1 MCYISRLASYACFIF
16 LAKSFPNVALLP
28 VIRSQQSCD
37 IFLITV
43 FKLQGLHNCCI
54 RIVILIINILL
65 PVKHMLD
72 NKGGYTMNISE
83 GLNLVKEESLDPS
96 VESKAS

>member
-1 MCYISRLASYACFIF
+1 MIH
-16 LAKSFPNVALLP
+16 
-28 VIRSQQSCD
+28 SQQSCD

-65 PVKHMLD
+65 LVKQLLD
-72 NKGGYTMNISE
+72 IKGFYTMNISE
-83 GLNLVKEESLDPS
+83 GLNLVKEERLDHS
-96 VESKAS
+96 IE